1 MICISP
7 MAPFCDR
14 ASNLPLLS
22 TCITARIQV
31 SGALKRLEA
40 SVTKAAK
47 GSMDRPLTRCVADK
61 ARSACAAPLNSND
74 DAKVA
79 TMHTIAPK
87 DRNAAFVLA
96 AVQGDAPRSNNGS
109 STGRAL
115 GATSFSFAS
124 VRVLRCI
131 ELDVSEQ
138 RSRPIKLGFTK
149 LNSS

>member
-14 ASNLPLLS
+14 ASDLLS

-31 SGALKRLEA
+31 SCTLKRLEA
-40 SVTKAAK
+40 SVTIAAK
-47 GSMDRPLTRCVADK
+47 GSMDRPLTRCVAGK

-87 DRNAAFVLA
+87 DRNAAFVLT
-96 AVQGDAPRSNNGS
+96 AVQSDAVTRRGVNNGS
-109 STGRAL
+109 STGHAL
-115 GATSFSFAS
+115 GARAS
-124 VRVLRCI
+124 HLPA
-131 ELDVSEQ
+131 SEC
-138 RSRPIKLGFTK
+138 SDA
-149 LNSS
+149 SS